1 MLQKGCAMRRAT
13 RLALGLLAAGG
24 LSTLAQAALADG
36 PPGPARDPYA
46 YAPPPEQLFYNWS
59 GFYAGALLGGA
70 TSRWAS
76 AVDTGAVVTESG
88 RANSNDFAW
97 GGQAGY
103 QHQFRDMVLGVE
115 VSYTDLGASAV
126 VPSLVSPGLTTT
138 SELKSLLH
146 INGKI
151 GYAYM
156 NYLFYGKGGYALGS
170 INTATSGT
178 LVASSGSTAHGW
190 MAGLGVSYALHR
202 NIILSAEYNYTRVNA
217 DNLTLTDGVTTA
229 TYAGNHWD
237 TQQAMLRLDFK
248 LGH

>member
-1 MLQKGCAMRRAT
+1 M
-13 RLALGLLAAGG
+13 AA
-24 LSTLAQAALADG
+24 LAQAAWADG
-36 PPGPARDPYA
+36 PPSPARDPYA

-59 GFYAGALLGGA
+59 GFYAGALMGGA
-70 TSRWAS
+70 TSRWISNANF
-76 AVDTGAVVTESG
+76 GGPTETS

-103 QHQFRDMVLGVE
+103 QHQFRDIVIGAE
-115 VSYTDLGASAV
+115 VSYTALGANAA
-126 VPSLVSPGLTTT
+126 VPSLVSGGLTTT

-146 INGKI
+146 VNGKV

-156 NYLFYGKGGYALGS
+156 NYLLYAKGGYAIGA

-178 LVASSGSTAHGW
+178 LVASSSNTAYGW

-202 NIILSAEYNYTRVNA
+202 NIILSAEYNYTRLNA
-217 DNLTLTDGVTTA
+217 DNLSLTDGTTTA
-229 TYAGNHWD
+229 TYSGNHWD